1 MIKQN
6 YIKRLFS
13 TDNSFIIVLLILK
26 KEVLCIGG
34 LTIGS

>member
-13 TDNSFIIVLLILK
+13 TDNSIIIILLILK
-26 KEVLCIGG
+26 KEILCIGG